1 MKYRWLPR
9 SPNEGAGGAGRSGPA
24 ANQARGGAGAGARGA
39 CQSERAESAPHRA
52 AGPLRNY
59 SAALPGTRPAA
70 ARAGPGA
77 EPAER
82 GRVALRDGAR
92 GGAGGGTALGD
103 AARDRLSSSALA
115 SARGGRGR
123 GAFVPFRARAAREAP
138 PLCQTPPTPGGR
150 RVPAAFP
157 RRSRLGAP
165 AGGTAVSPAAS
176 PAELGRSGSR
186 RPRRCASRR
195 SCGASCGP
203 RPGRRGLPKGR
214 GQLFFAPRPRL
225 RTAVPP
231 RPCATAPNRLL
242 FDSALAPSPAAGA
255 PGASGRTRAI
265 DRGVSL
271 FPTRFC
277 SFPFR
282 ASPSPAAAPHAA
294 PRAPRD
300 GLLPAPEAA
309 LRPPGPPVSPRRA
322 HPGRGGA
329 RPGASAGRGRGGG
342 PGGGQQVPAGGAGP
356 PARTEGIR
364 GRPELPRPA
373 GTEGR
378 RDGERR

>member
-138 PLCQTPPTPGGR
+138 PLCQTPPTPGGL
-150 RVPAAFP
+150 RVPAALP
-157 RRSRLGAP
+157 ARRS
-165 AGGTAVSPAAS
+165 GG
-176 PAELGRSGSR
+176 RHRR
-186 RPRRCASRR
+186 RPRREPRGARPQREPTAPALRVPAELRGVLRTASRAPR
-195 SCGASCGP
+195 APEGTGAT
-203 RPGRRGLPKGR
+203 
-214 GQLFFAPRPRL
+214 FFAPRPRL

-231 RPCATAPNRLL
+231 RPRATAPNRLL
-242 FDSALAPSPAAGA
+242 LDSALAPSPAAGA

-356 PARTEGIR
+356 PARTEGIH
-364 GRPELPRPA
+364 GRPERPRPA